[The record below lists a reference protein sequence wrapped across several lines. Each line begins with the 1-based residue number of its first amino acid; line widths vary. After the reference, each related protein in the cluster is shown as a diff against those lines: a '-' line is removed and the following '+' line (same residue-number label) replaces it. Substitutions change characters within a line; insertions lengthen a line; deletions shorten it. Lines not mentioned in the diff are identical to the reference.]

1 MRVLIAGATGLV
13 GSQLTELLNS
23 TGYDVTTLSRNVT
36 KRSKYKS
43 FLWDPSSGTIDETSL
58 NGVDYIINLSGT
70 NIMEKRWSNQRK
82 AEIITS
88 RTQSTKLLIKAVKKN
103 NIKLKA
109 FISASA
115 IGFYGSQTLE
125 KIFKESDPAHSDFL
139 GETCRLWESSS
150 NDLKD
155 LNIRIVHLRIGIV
168 LAKKGGALEQM
179 AKPISLGLGSALGN
193 GKQYMPWIHIDD
205 LCKMFSDAIE
215 NPKIEGP
222 YNAVAPGSVTN
233 ENLTK
238 QIAETLKKTFW
249 LPNVPA
255 FVLKLL
261 LGEKSTLVLYGSRVS
276 SSKIISTGFRFK
288 YSTLREA
295 LDDLLL

>member
-1 MRVLIAGATGLV
+1 MKVLIAGATGLV
-13 GSQLTELLNS
+13 GSQLTALLNS
-23 TGYDVTTLSRNVT
+23 TGYDVITLSRNVK

-88 RTQSTKLLIKAVKKN
+88 RTKSTKLLIKAVKKN

-179 AKPISLGLGSALGN
+179 VKPISLGLGSALGN

-205 LCKMFSDAIE
+205 LCKMFSNAIE

-222 YNAVAPGSVTN
+222 YNAVAPESVTN
-233 ENLTK
+233 DNFTK

-255 FVLKLL
+255 FVLKLFM
-261 LGEKSTLVLYGSRVS
+261 GEKSTLVLYGSRVS